1 MPVVDKLPALLR
13 ADLEA
18 TFEDVDNV
26 FDISTVRHSLGH
38 RKREME
44 IELKRVC
51 IYSCY
56 VFSRFINISSTLC
69 YPWSGLVMQMQRLKD
84 KFREIHEQLSSSQ
97 TMSRA

>member
-44 IELKRVC
+44 IELKRV
-51 IYSCY
+51 YSCY
-56 VFSRFINISSTLC
+56 VFSRFMNIFATLC
-69 YPWSGLVMQMQRLKD
+69 Y
-84 KFREIHEQLSSSQ
+84 
-97 TMSRA
+97 T

>member
-13 ADLEA
+13 ADLES

-44 IELKRVC
+44 IELKRV
-51 IYSCY
+51 YSC
-56 VFSRFINISSTLC
+56 
-69 YPWSGLVMQMQRLKD
+69 
-84 KFREIHEQLSSSQ
+84 H
-97 TMSRA
+97 